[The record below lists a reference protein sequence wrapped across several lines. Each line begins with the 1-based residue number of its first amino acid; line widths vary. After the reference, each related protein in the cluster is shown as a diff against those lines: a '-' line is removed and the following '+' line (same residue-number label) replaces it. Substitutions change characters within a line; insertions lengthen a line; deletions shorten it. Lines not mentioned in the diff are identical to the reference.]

1 MPAEL
6 RAGAAG
12 ILRHEAIPFVS
23 YPYEWPF
30 SMLKDAALLQLSLL
44 DEAIGEGLMLK
55 DASPYNVQWRGTTPV
70 FIDVG
75 SFEKLR
81 EGEPWAGYR
90 QFCMLFLYPLLLQAY
105 KGIEYLPL
113 LRGAIDGISPVQA
126 RRMFS
131 ARDLLRRGVLT
142 HVALHARLERR
153 YADSS
158 KDVKGELKKAGFKS
172 ELIRANVRGL
182 TRLVERLEWQPGA
195 TAWTGYGAQNT
206 YTDADAERKAAFVRE
221 TASSRRRRLVWDIGA
236 NDGRYTRIAAEHAD
250 HALAIDADQAVV
262 DALYRSLREEGS
274 KSILPLVM
282 NIADPSPGLGWRGKE
297 RKPLPERGTP
307 DLTLCLALVHH
318 VAIGSNVPVREFL
331 GWLRELGTEAGDR
344 VPDSGGPDGG
354 ETPGAQARG
363 HPRRLHAGV
372 LRARTLRGVRGRAL
386 GAARVG
392 DPGALPCPTPR
403 LTEGVRIPPAS
414 LASRAFICSSSPR
427 SRWHSR
433 SSRFSRRTWSS
444 SLLAGRRAGKSFSSP
459 SVSCSFRRCS
469 SWQWKHSWAWCI
481 EEQPSACI

>member
-1 MPAEL
+1 VQADETAVPAEL

-12 ILRHEAIPFVS
+12 VLRHEAIPFVS

-55 DASPYNVQWRGTTPV
+55 DSSPYNVQWRGTNPV
-70 FIDVG
+70 FIDIG

-105 KGIEYLPL
+105 RGIEYAPL

-158 KDVKGELKKAGFKS
+158 KDVKGELRKAGFKT

-182 TRLVERLEWQPGA
+182 TRLIERLEWQPGA
-195 TAWTGYGAQNT
+195 TAWTGYGTQNT
-206 YTDADAERKAAFVRE
+206 YTDADADRKAAFVRE
-221 TASSRRRRLVWDIGA
+221 AASSRRRRLVWDIGA
-236 NDGRYTRIAAEHAD
+236 NDGRYTRIAAEHSD

-262 DALYRSLREEGS
+262 DALYRSLREEGT
-274 KSILPLVM
+274 KTILPLVM

-318 VAIGSNVPVREFL
+318 VVIGANIPMREFL
-331 GWLRELGTEAGDR
+331 DWLRELGTELVIEFPTPEDPMAARLLARKREGTHDDYTQESFERALSEAFEVERSERLESGTR
-344 VPDSGGPDGG
+344 V
-354 ETPGAQARG
+354 
-363 HPRRLHAGV
+363 LY
-372 LRARTLRGVRGRAL
+372 RARP
-386 GAARVG
+386 RV
-392 DPGALPCPTPR
+392 
-403 LTEGVRIPPAS
+403 
-414 LASRAFICSSSPR
+414 
-427 SRWHSR
+427 
-433 SSRFSRRTWSS
+433 
-444 SLLAGRRAGKSFSSP
+444 
-459 SVSCSFRRCS
+459 
-469 SWQWKHSWAWCI
+469 
-481 EEQPSACI
+481 